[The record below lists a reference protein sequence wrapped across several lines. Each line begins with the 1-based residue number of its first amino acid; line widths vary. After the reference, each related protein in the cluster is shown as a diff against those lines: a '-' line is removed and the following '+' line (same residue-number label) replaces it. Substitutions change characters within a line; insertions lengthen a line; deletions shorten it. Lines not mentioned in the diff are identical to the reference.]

1 MSNKWYWIVGGWM
14 ALCAGVAWGSEVR
27 VAFVNSGEVLERAP
41 QAESARALLQ
51 SEFAPRDAQLVADQQ
66 KLHNQEER
74 LSRDGMSMSEE
85 ERRRLE
91 REVTTLQR
99 ELKRARD
106 EFSEDLNIRRN
117 EEFAKL
123 QREVAKV
130 IVEVA
135 REGGY
140 DLVLENGVVYASDR
154 VDITNKVIDRLK
166 KSQSASVSRK
176 K

>member
-1 MSNKWYWIVGGWM
+1 MLKTLYWFVIGGL
-14 ALCAGVAWGSEVR
+14 ALCAGSVWGADAR
-27 VAFVNSGEVLERAP
+27 IAFVNSNEVLERAP
-41 QAESARALLQ
+41 QAEYARTLLQ
-51 SEFAPRDAQLVADQQ
+51 SEFAPRDAQLVAEQQ
-66 KLHNQEER
+66 KLHSQEER
-74 LSRDGMSMSEE
+74 LVRDAMAMSDE

-99 ELKRARD
+99 VVKRARD
-106 EFSEDLNIRRN
+106 EFNEDLNIRRN
-117 EEFAKL
+117 EEFARL

-135 REGGY
+135 KESGY

-154 VDITNKVIDRLK
+154 IDITGQVIERLK
-166 KSQSASVSRK
+166 KSQSASASRK

>member
-1 MSNKWYWIVGGWM
+1 MSKSFHWLLAGCLGLCTM
-14 ALCAGVAWGSEVR
+14 AAGAAEVR
-27 VAFVNSGEVLERAP
+27 IAFVNSSEVLERAP

-51 SEFAPRDAQLVADQQ
+51 SEFAPRDAQLVADQK
-66 KLHNQEER
+66 KLRNQEDR
-74 LSRDGMSMSEE
+74 LSHDGITMSDD
-85 ERRRLE
+85 ERHRLE

-99 ELKRARD
+99 DLKRARD

-130 IVEVA
+130 IADVA
-135 REGGY
+135 KEGGY

-154 VDITNKVIDRLK
+154 VDITDKVIDRLRKNQNSSLSK
-166 KSQSASVSRK
+166 KK
-176 K
+176 

>member
-1 MSNKWYWIVGGWM
+1 MSKKLYWLIIGWL
-14 ALCAGVAWGSEVR
+14 ALHSGAVCAAEVR
-27 VAFVNSGEVLERAP
+27 VAFVNSSEVLERAP
-41 QAESARALLQ
+41 QAENARALLQ
-51 SEFAPRDAQLVADQQ
+51 AEFAPRDAQLIAEQQ
-66 KLHNQEER
+66 KLRSQEER
-74 LSRDGMSMSEE
+74 LSRDGMTMNDD

-99 ELKRARD
+99 DLKRARD

-130 IVEVA
+130 IVDVA
-135 REGGY
+135 KEAGY
-140 DLVLENGVVYASDR
+140 DLVFENGVVYASDR
-154 VDITNKVIDRLK
+154 VDITNQVIDRLK
-166 KSQSASVSRK
+166 KSQSAAASRK

>member
-1 MSNKWYWIVGGWM
+1 MSKKWYWIVGAWV
-14 ALCAGVAWGSEVR
+14 ALYAGIAWGSEVR

-51 SEFAPRDAQLVADQQ
+51 TEFAPRDAQLVADQQ
-66 KLHNQEER
+66 KLRSQEER
-74 LSRDGMSMSEE
+74 LSRDGMSMSDE

-117 EEFAKL
+117 EEFARL

-135 REGGY
+135 KESGY

-154 VDITNKVIDRLK
+154 VDITSKVIERLK
-166 KSQSASVSRK
+166 KSQSASASRK